1 MQRNRNI
8 ASGVQHQ
15 HHQLGLYNELSGGIT
30 HIAAVVPQT
39 CVSNKDLHHDTT
51 DMTGQMTPAG
61 RRMLVRDC
69 VKKVLFRRLKFFRK
83 ELHGMYDQSE
93 TSVCGLVIKNCN
105 VALQDATLDW
115 WAGMRKI
122 VIATHTDHRNNVIK
136 TMRLRYRGMYGC
148 SCCVVIW
155 CTTYSNMLNI
165 CQMESVV
172 GFQISIDTVMVQT
185 LTLMLC

>member
-1 MQRNRNI
+1 LTTTNCVLTLTSYNLVNMTSKTKQHITVSDVGLDYDGDAENAMQRNRNI

-15 HHQLGLYNELSGGIT
+15 HHQLGLYNALPGGIT
-30 HIAAVVPQT
+30 HVAAVVPKT

-105 VALQDATLDW
+105 VALQDATLDGGLEC
-115 WAGMRKI
+115 A
-122 VIATHTDHRNNVIK
+122 
-136 TMRLRYRGMYGC
+136 RL
-148 SCCVVIW
+148 
-155 CTTYSNMLNI
+155 
-165 CQMESVV
+165 
-172 GFQISIDTVMVQT
+172 
-185 LTLMLC
+185 